1 LKKKVMWV
9 SLLIVLEVF
18 LTMFAQ
24 LNSTFPINSNNKQI
38 LYFVIP
44 ILLICTV
51 FFIFFVL
58 TLLNN
63 NFSERVLV
71 AVFEEKKLPFVFVS
85 ALTAFLLL
93 CSLIYFTINDS
104 FLPEISSIYSP
115 YATLGYILFWET
127 IILFSYTREEFK
139 DKPKYWIGL
148 PILLAIN
155 YYLWHTLVNVGDY
168 LEPYFPQVYTNRYE
182 HVFSTYKWWQL
193 LLPIKEFGGFWAGGS
208 VLIYFT
214 EKIVGTAGVW
224 YLYQAILILTSFFLS
239 WRVFRSEIFSYII
252 AICLVFGTHY
262 YQAFIYSSIIM
273 LYLLQTF
280 YILLLYFAY
289 EFIRSPKKYSWH
301 LLALVVT
308 LILTVLMT
316 EGWLDFFASV
326 WAMSIFL
333 FFYLKKIKQT
343 KYSKKLFF
351 VFLIFNIFAGIYI
364 YVKLTYI
371 GFIHESGESKVIF
384 TYGIEYFWRA
394 VEDFISNYFTN
405 LYTTITNFLPP
416 AFITSNSLYQYK
428 GIHEQKN
435 NLILGHYVFFWRYAA
450 GVTATLFYVF
460 LMNVVKKVFK
470 ENKFSLLFPLVLF
483 LIMVAVN
490 SPTHNIVVYLP
501 FKAMP
506 LIGYYVGQ
514 GILGLSLCIAYM
526 FHVFNLRTDNKKI
539 VILVSILMV
548 LIILYSSIRRPNY
561 LWQMIESV
569 GLAHQ
574 GPYPNPLAVAI
585 IKIRIL
591 FPGFLGN

>member
-9 SLLIVLEVF
+9 SLLIFLEVF
-18 LTMFAQ
+18 LTLSVRFS
-24 LNSTFPINSNNKQI
+24 STFPINSNNKQI
-38 LYFVIP
+38 LFFLIP
-44 ILLICTV
+44 ILLIGTI

-58 TLLNN
+58 TLLDN
-63 NFSERVLV
+63 NFSEMVLA
-71 AVFEEKKLPFVFVS
+71 AVFEENKLLFVFLS
-85 ALTAFLLL
+85 ALTVFLLL
-93 CSLIYFTINDS
+93 CSLIYFIINDS

-115 YATLGYILFWET
+115 FATLGYILFWET

-139 DKPKYWIGL
+139 DKPKYWIGF

-168 LEPYFPQVYTNRYE
+168 LEPYYPQVYANRYE

-208 VLIYFT
+208 VLTYYT
-214 EKIVGTAGVW
+214 EKIIGTAGVW
-224 YLYQAILILTSFFLS
+224 YLNQSILMLTAFFLS
-239 WRVFRSEIFSYII
+239 WRVFRSEILSYIL
-252 AICLVFGTHY
+252 AICLVFGTHF
-262 YQAFIYSSIIM
+262 YQAFISSSIVM
-273 LYLLQTF
+273 LYLLQTLF
-280 YILLLYFAY
+280 ILLLYFAY
-289 EFIRSPKKYSWH
+289 EFIKSPKRYSWH

-308 LILTVLMT
+308 LIPTVLMT

-333 FFYLKKIKQT
+333 FLYLKKIKQT
-343 KYSKKLFF
+343 KYSKKLL
-351 VFLIFNIFAGIYI
+351 VIFLIFNVFASI
-364 YVKLTYI
+364 YVYIKFTYI
-371 GFIHESGESKVIF
+371 GFIHDSGESTIIF
-384 TYGIEYFWRA
+384 TYRIEYFWRA
-394 VEDFISNYFTN
+394 VEDFISNYLTN
-405 LYTTITNFLPP
+405 LYTTITNYLPP
-416 AFITSNSLYQYK
+416 AFITSNALYQYE
-428 GIHEQKN
+428 GLQQQKN
-435 NLILGHYVFFWRYAA
+435 NLILGHYLFFWRYAA

-460 LMNVVKKVFK
+460 LINVVKKVFK
-470 ENKFSLLFPLVLF
+470 ENKFSLYFPLVLF
-483 LIMVAVN
+483 MIMVAVN

-526 FHVFNLRTDNKKI
+526 FHIFKLRTDNKKI
-539 VILVSILMV
+539 VILVAILMV
-548 LIILYSSIRRPNY
+548 LAILYSSIRRPNY
-561 LWQMIESV
+561 LWHIIETI

-591 FPGFLGN
+591 FPGFLGH